1 MFEKEIS
8 ARGYSALINLEVTE
22 VTLKV
27 KLFGDGCTIRDPNH
41 DGVINILDLIY
52 LRKIM
57 ATNDTDMI
65 ICNYCADFN
74 GDGEINILDVIALRK
89 YLAAN

>member
-1 MFEKEIS
+1 MATAAPS
-8 ARGYSALINLEVTE
+8 
-22 VTLKV
+22 
-27 KLFGDGCTIRDPNH
+27 
-41 DGVINILDLIY
+41 GVINILDLIY